1 MTDNQRLVIRSNK
14 DLPEVEP
21 LLEQMTDALHQRI
34 RLLGLDN
41 IALVGIHSG
50 GVWIAEQL
58 HDRLG
63 LIEPMGTLDISFY
76 RDDYT
81 RVGLNP
87 SVKPSNLPFATESR
101 HIVLVDDVIMSGR
114 TIRAALN
121 ELFDYGRPDSVTLV
135 TLLDL
140 PGRELPVQPDITG
153 QKIQLPE
160 GARIK
165 LSPDPL
171 ALTLLEPADA

>member
-1 MTDNQRLVIRSNK
+1 MTDNQCLVVTSNE
-14 DLPEVEP
+14 DLPEVAP
-21 LLEQMTDALHQRI
+21 LLDQMAETLRQRLAALGQET
-34 RLLGLDN
+34 

-58 HDRLG
+58 HQRLG
-63 LIEPMGTLDISFY
+63 LTEPMGMLDISFY

-87 SVKPSNLPFATESR
+87 SVQPSNLPFATESR

-121 ELFDYGRPDSVTLV
+121 EVFDYGRPDSVTLV

-153 QKIQLPE
+153 QKLVLPE
-160 GARIK
+160 GVRIK
-165 LSPDPL
+165 LSAEPL
-171 ALTLLEPADA
+171 ALTLLEPAEV